1 MTLQAKLIAVIA
13 ILGLIIGGFATV
25 SAIDSLKRRSLTL
38 DVSAVVAA
46 SDQVAVT
53 TLAMLSE
60 TDVMA
65 SAIYTEPSGLAQWEA
80 KLSNASA
87 RTGTQAAA
95 ANAVFSDNQP
105 THSGFGAA
113 FETALTDFR
122 QQREAMI
129 GDLGNAV
136 EDRDPATRSAWQQSA
151 ASTILVLAGAR
162 REISSH
168 AAALDPMT
176 GRFSEIKGAAIMAAS
191 LIDQERGLLAAL
203 IYDELPISP
212 SSLKELSGL
221 SGQFT
226 TLWRFVSENI
236 KTMGL
241 PKLLA
246 EFETGRALVDD
257 DYLAARHAAVN
268 AGLQADDYPVSL
280 QEWLAASTSAT
291 GVIERL
297 TELMMAE
304 HNGHL
309 TASIDKANTE
319 LLLSGAISIVGI
331 IFALAAL
338 FMVKVSIVSPLH
350 QMTSA
355 MGRLAEGDLE
365 SEIAGISR
373 KDEIGKMAQAVEVF
387 KQNALEVARLQS
399 EQVENERRAV
409 EEKKQAASTMAD
421 NFDSQ
426 IGGVVN
432 AVSQAAVE
440 MENSAQTLTEN
451 ADQSMSQSATVA
463 KAAEEASSNVQT
475 VASASEEL
483 SASLREV
490 SNQVAECANI
500 TQMAADE
507 AGQTNTEI
515 AALSENAEKIGNVI
529 EMINDIASQ
538 TNLLALNATIEA
550 ARAGDAGKGFA
561 VVASEVKNLANQT
574 ASATDEISSQIAG
587 VQESTNGFVQSMGSI
602 SQTINQ
608 VNEIASAIAAAVEQQ
623 NAATGEISRS
633 IQEASVATQRV
644 SDGIGAVTEA
654 NSRTGGAAGNVET
667 AASGLAQQSDTLRI
681 AVDGFLGK
689 VRAG

>member
-38 DVSAVVAA
+38 DVSAVVDS
-46 SDQVAVT
+46 SDQVAIA

-60 TDVMA
+60 SAVMA
-65 SAIYTEPSGLAQWEA
+65 SAIYTEPPGLAQWKA
-80 KLSNASA
+80 KLADASA
-87 RTGTQAAA
+87 RTGTQAAGA
-95 ANAVFSDNQP
+95 DAVFRDVQMK
-105 THSGFGAA
+105 HSGLGAA
-113 FETALTDFR
+113 FEAALTAYHK
-122 QQREAMI
+122 QREAIM
-129 GDLGNAV
+129 GDLDNAV
-136 EDRDPATRSAWQQSA
+136 EDRDPATRTAWQQSA
-151 ASTILVLAGAR
+151 ASAILVLAGAR
-162 REISSH
+162 RELS
-168 AAALDPMT
+168 ADATTLDPMT

-212 SSLKELSGL
+212 TSLKVLSGL

-241 PKLLA
+241 PTLLA
-246 EFETGRALVDD
+246 EFEASRAMVEDG
-257 DYLAARHAAVN
+257 YLAARQAAVD
-268 AGLQADDYPVSL
+268 AGLQANDYPVAL
-280 QEWLAASTSAT
+280 PEWLAASAAAT
-291 GVIERL
+291 GVIEKL
-297 TELMMAE
+297 TQSIITE
-304 HNGHL
+304 HNRHL
-309 TASIDKANTE
+309 TASIDHANTE
-319 LLLSGAISIVGI
+319 LLVSGAISAVGI
-331 IFALAAL
+331 VFALAAL
-338 FMVKVSIVSPLH
+338 FMVNVSIVSPLH

-373 KDEIGKMAQAVEVF
+373 KDEIGEMAQAVEVF

-399 EQVENERRAV
+399 EQAENEQRAV
-409 EEKKQAASTMAD
+409 EEKKRTASELAD

-426 IGGVVN
+426 IGGVVD

-515 AALSENAEKIGNVI
+515 AALSDNAEKIGNVI

-587 VQESTNGFVQSMGSI
+587 VQDSTNGFVQSMGSI

-623 NAATGEISRS
+623 NSATNEISRS

-644 SDGIGAVTEA
+644 SDGIAAVTDA
-654 NSRTGGAAGNVET
+654 NSRTGGAAGSVET
-667 AASGLAQQSDTLRI
+667 AASELTQQSDTLRVS
-681 AVDGFLGK
+681 VDGFLSK